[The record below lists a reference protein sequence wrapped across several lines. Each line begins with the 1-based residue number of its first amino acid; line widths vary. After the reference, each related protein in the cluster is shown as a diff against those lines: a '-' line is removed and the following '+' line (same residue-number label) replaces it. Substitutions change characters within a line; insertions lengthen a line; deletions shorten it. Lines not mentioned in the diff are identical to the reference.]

1 MKFYSKKGKL
11 IIIVMVLL
19 LAMIIWLSVQQAWS
33 AVAIFVAVEG
43 VFIWMWFDTYYIIKD
58 DKVYYKS
65 AFIKGAISISIIHEI
80 EKNKG
85 LYAGMIKPALSTKGL
100 ILKYNK
106 YDDMYLSPE
115 REDEFIAELQK
126 INPEIKVS

>member
-1 MKFYSKKGKL
+1 MKYYSAKGKL
-11 IIIVMVLL
+11 IPIVMFILLVTLIPMINAGAWPGVL
-19 LAMIIWLSVQQAWS
+19 
-33 AVAIFVAVEG
+33 IFLVVEG
-43 VFIWMWFDTYYIIKD
+43 FFLWIWFDTYYIIKD

-100 ILKYNK
+100 ILKYNR
-106 YDDMYLSPE
+106 YDDILISPE
-115 REDEFIAELQK
+115 RADEFIAELKK
-126 INPEIKVS
+126 INPDIKVC

>member
-1 MKFYSKKGKL
+1 MKFNSKKGKL
-11 IIIVMVLL
+11 ILIVMLL
-19 LAMIIWLSVQQAWS
+19 LFIFWIAAIIGQLWP
-33 AVAIFVAVEG
+33 AVVILTLVIGMFLW
-43 VFIWMWFDTYYIIKD
+43 IWFDTYYIIKD

-65 AFIKGAISISIIHEI
+65 AFIKGVISISIIHEI

-100 ILKYNK
+100 ILKYNR
-106 YDDMYLSPE
+106 YDDILISPE
-115 REDEFIAELQK
+115 RADEFIAELQK